1 MGVRVEVNGRR
12 SVTVEVEAE
21 GSAEEVWRAIA
32 TGPGISSWFVP
43 AEIDSDA
50 VGQPTR
56 MVCNFGPGM
65 DSVATVT
72 EWNAPRSFA
81 VESRDFVVGG
91 PPVATV
97 WSVEEGAGGTCVVRV
112 EHSLFTDGDE
122 YDGSLVGVEAGWP
135 AFFRILQIY
144 MADFRG
150 QPCALLDLPGVA
162 SRESPAWDTLAAG
175 LGIAAAKSGQS
186 RSAPADAPQFA
197 GLVDRV
203 PDEAEVIIRLDEPT
217 SGVAHLFAMPADDLF
232 IMSVR
237 LYLYGEDAAEVV
249 ARDKPGWKAWM
260 QERFPFPPG

>member
-1 MGVRVEVNGRR
+1 MSVMADANGRR
-12 SVTVEVEAE
+12 SVTVEVEAA

-32 TGPGISSWFVP
+32 TGPGMSSWFVP

-50 VGQPTR
+50 DGQPTR
-56 MVCNFGPGM
+56 MVCHFGPGM

-97 WSVEEGAGGTCVVRV
+97 WSVEEGAGGPCVVRV
-112 EHSLFTDGDE
+112 EHSLFADSDE
-122 YDGSLVGVEAGWP
+122 YDGSLMGVEAGWP

-150 QPCALLDLPGVA
+150 QPRALLDLPGVA
-162 SRESPAWDTLAAG
+162 SKESPAWDTLAAG
-175 LGIAAAKSGQS
+175 LGIAAAKSGER

-203 PDEAEVIIRLDEPT
+203 PDEAEVILRLDEPT
-217 SGVAHLFAMPADDLF
+217 SGVAHLFAMPADNLF

-237 LYLYGEDAAEVV
+237 LYL
-249 ARDKPGWKAWM
+249 
-260 QERFPFPPG
+260 